1 MSNSDF
7 IPIRSD
13 TGVSVCC
20 ETCRYNGVKG
30 VCITC
35 HGYDN
40 WEDTLTKIAKDDA
53 GKLDFTLVPLQ
64 INEDIAIVREYG
76 NKKYGDPENWKTV
89 EKKKYVQAMLRHLY
103 AYLKDNKSVDSESGI
118 KHYKHIVCNWAFICE
133 MEKWEEEEADGQE

>member
-1 MSNSDF
+1 MNNPDF
-7 IPIRSD
+7 TP

-20 ETCRYNGVKG
+20 STCRYVNMPNSYRSA
-30 VCITC
+30 CETC
-35 HGYDN
+35 HNFDN
-40 WEDTLTKIAKDDA
+40 WEKIPVKTAKDDA

-76 NKKYGDPENWKTV
+76 NRKYGDPENWKTV

-103 AYLKDNKSVDSESGI
+103 EYLKDNKSVDSESGI

-133 MEKWEEEEADGQE
+133 MEKWEEEA